1 MTNIMIKT
9 TLANL
14 LKLRGRSLY
23 WLAKET
29 GIAYT
34 TLHKLGKHETGGID
48 FRVLNKICGALEC
61 QPGDLLLYE
70 PDKPLRKGTAR

>member
-1 MTNIMIKT
+1 MTNRMIETK
-9 TLANL
+9 LADL
-14 LKLRGRSLY
+14 LKKKDRSLY

-34 TLHKLGKHETGGID
+34 TLHKLGKRETGAID
-48 FRVLNKICGALEC
+48 FRVLNKICSALEC

-70 PDKPLRKGTAR
+70 PDKTAKAKK